1 MRFDADD
8 CGGGPRRD
16 GRDVMRA
23 VIAATIRRAR
33 CLLAG
38 YERPFFALG
47 AVALLAG
54 LLEAAV
60 LVIVVP
66 LVQGIADEKNPISL
80 DLPGLGGPY
89 ELRTLLIVGLVAV
102 VARLGAQLA
111 LSSRRARLQV
121 DWDAALRRRIFHAYL
136 GADWSVQSNQR
147 ATHIQETLTGQLAG
161 AQLILG
167 ALTSGWIAVF
177 SLGVMMAAALAV
189 NLAGAVLLVAFG
201 ASMSLL
207 LRPLARRSRRLS
219 DQLSAAGLTYV
230 QEIGDASALAREVRV
245 FGAEATTRERFDE
258 QVATI
263 ASLRRRA
270 LTLGGAVPAIY
281 QNLVI
286 VVVLAGL
293 AAIYVLV
300 PSELASLAVVVL
312 VLIRA
317 ASYSQTL
324 QVAYQQ
330 LSEASPYFE
339 RVTGAE
345 ALYLAHPH
353 RTGGADAG
361 ALDALSFEAVGYR
374 YPRLE
379 DQTGLDPDAPVVA
392 ERSTAEDAALHDVDL
407 TLRRGTMVGIV
418 GPSGAGKST
427 FVQLLLGLRDPTEG
441 RITADGVDVRGL
453 AADAWFSRVSVVPQ
467 EPVLLA
473 TTVFDNIAF
482 RRPGISAEQVEAAAR
497 RAHVHEEILAFP
509 EGYQTEV
516 GERGGQ
522 VSGGQRQ
529 RICIARALVGDPDL
543 VVFDEPTSALDPQS
557 EQGIQQ
563 TLDELRERALVVVVA
578 HRLSTLDRCDE
589 IVVFRDGRLLAHGPA
604 REVRRTDPWVVEAL
618 SFGGGEAVV
627 P

>member
-1 MRFDADD
+1 
-8 CGGGPRRD
+8 
-16 GRDVMRA
+16 MRA
-23 VIAATIRRAR
+23 AAAATVRRAR
-33 CLLAG
+33 RLLAG
-38 YERPFFALG
+38 YERPFVALG
-47 AVALLAG
+47 GVALAAG

-80 DLPGLGGPY
+80 DVPGLEGPY
-89 ELRTLLIVGLVAV
+89 ELRTLLVVGLVAV
-102 VARLGAQLA
+102 LARLVAQLA
-111 LSSRRARLQV
+111 LASRRARLQV
-121 DWDAALRRRIFHAYL
+121 DWDAALRRRVFHAYL
-136 GADWSVQSNQR
+136 RADWAVQSNQR

-167 ALTSGWIAVF
+167 ALTSAWIAVF
-177 SLGVMMAAALAV
+177 SLGVMMVAALAV
-189 NLAGAVLLVAFG
+189 NLAGAVLIVAFG
-201 ASMSLL
+201 GLMALL
-207 LRPLARRSRRLS
+207 LRPLARRSRALS

-230 QEIGDASALAREVRV
+230 QEIGDAAALAREVRV
-245 FGAEATTRERFDE
+245 FGAEQTTRERFDE
-258 QVATI
+258 QVSTI
-263 ASLRRRA
+263 AGLRRRA

-286 VVVLAGL
+286 IVVLLGL
-293 AAIYVLV
+293 AVIYVLV
-300 PSELASLAVVVL
+300 PAQLASLAVVVL

-324 QVAYQQ
+324 QVSYQQ

-339 RVTGAE
+339 RVTGTE
-345 ALYLAHPH
+345 ALYLAHPN
-353 RTGGADAG
+353 RTEGDDTGE
-361 ALDALSFEAVGYR
+361 LDVLAFEAVGYR
-374 YPRLE
+374 YPRIGELA
-379 DQTGLDPDAPVVA
+379 GAGDASIPI
-392 ERSTAEDAALHDVDL
+392 EPEPSTAEDAALHGVDL
-407 TLRRGTMVGIV
+407 VLRRGTVVGVV

-441 RITADGVDVRGL
+441 RITADGVDVREL

-482 RRPGISAEQVEAAAR
+482 RRPGVTAEQVEEAAQ
-497 RAHVHEEILAFP
+497 RAHVHDEVLAFS
-509 EGYQTEV
+509 EGYQTRV

-557 EQGIQQ
+557 EQGIQR
-563 TLDELRERALVVVVA
+563 TLDELRSRALVVVVA

-618 SFGGGEAVV
+618 SMGGGEAVV